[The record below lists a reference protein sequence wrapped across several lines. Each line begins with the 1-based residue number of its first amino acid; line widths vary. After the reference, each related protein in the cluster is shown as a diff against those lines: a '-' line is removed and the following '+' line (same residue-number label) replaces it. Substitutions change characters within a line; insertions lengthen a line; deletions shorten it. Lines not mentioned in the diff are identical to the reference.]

1 MNEIMLT
8 IIMSNYNQEQY
19 IEKAI
24 QSILMQKVN
33 FNYKLIITDDCSK
46 KDKSVEII
54 KNYATKYPE
63 KIQIL
68 LNEQNGGYLVNIL
81 RAKEVT
87 KTPYFCLL
95 DADDYYKDENF
106 LQRAYDF
113 LQKNTDYIIYYEN
126 VNYLYEDGTEKPFIS
141 EKTKSGTYALNDYF
155 KENLPIVQTTGQF
168 YRNVIF
174 SKGIPEIMKN
184 AVGTDSERSFEGDYD
199 RFIMHLKYGKAYFN
213 NTICGIYRILPS
225 GIWSRLSE
233 SKKLLLNLQT
243 YYDYNRYFENKYN
256 VFFVNKMYQVL
267 IEILKIITELGT
279 IDFNDKEYSQFNK
292 LYHFITD
299 NKEQINLKKNYK
311 SKNKNIIKI
320 IKKIIKRILFIK

>member
-1 MNEIMLT
+1 MNELALT

-24 QSILMQKVN
+24 ESIISQKVN
-33 FNYKLIITDDCSK
+33 FKYQLIITDDNSQ
-46 KDKSVEII
+46 KDNSIQII
-54 KNYATKYPE
+54 KEYEKKYPDIIKALYNKE
-63 KIQIL
+63 
-68 LNEQNGGYLVNIL
+68 NGGYLVNIL
-81 RAKEVT
+81 RAKEIT

-95 DADDYYKDENF
+95 DADDYYKDDGF

-113 LQKNTDYIIYYEN
+113 LENNKEYVIYYEN
-126 VNYLYEDGTEKPFIS
+126 VNYLYEDGLEKSFIS
-141 EKTKSGTYALNDYF
+141 HKTKSGTYNLNDYF
-155 KENLPIVQTTGQF
+155 KEIIPIVQTTGQF

-174 SKGIPEIMKN
+174 SKGIPEIMKA

-213 NTICGIYRILPS
+213 NNICGVYRILPS

-243 YYDYNRYFENKYN
+243 YYDYNRYFENEYN
-256 VFFVNKMYQVL
+256 TYFINKMYQVL
-267 IEILKIITELGT
+267 IDLLQIITDLDT
-279 IDFNDKEYSQFNK
+279 IDFTDKEYLQFDK

-299 NKEQINLKKNYK
+299 NKDLVNFKINKR
-311 SKNKNIIKI
+311 KNKSIIKI
-320 IKKIIKRILFIK
+320 IKKIIKIILFIK